1 MAVIAMWKCDRD
13 DTMFDDKKSADAY
26 DKMLEL
32 GEVFARLL
40 KQIVPEVDENKAED
54 FGLILARN
62 KEQVVL
68 ACKGKIEAMEE
79 VISGP
84 DNVVKLEA
92 AETN

>member
-1 MAVIAMWKCDRD
+1 MWKCDRD
-13 DTMFDDKKSADAY
+13 DTMFDNKKEADAY

-32 GEVFARLL
+32 GEVFTRLL
-40 KQIVPEVDENKAED
+40 EQVIPGVDENKADE

-84 DNVVKLEA
+84 DNVVKLDA